1 MNDDDR
7 ETGKAL
13 ILERVREV
21 VQEEGRE
28 ISELRSK
35 SSIREDGQWDLTIWI
50 HIKEEVDPSIE
61 MKFSVQD
68 MRFYETDPEVRSRV
82 DERIRRYL
90 GDRN

>member
-13 ILERVREV
+13 ILERVREMA
-21 VQEEGRE
+21 QEEGRE

-61 MKFSVQD
+61 MIIPLQGV
-68 MRFYETDPEVRSRV
+68 RFYETDPEVRSRV
-82 DERIRRYL
+82 DERIRSYF
-90 GDRN
+90 N